1 MSSLPSLRIP
11 IGRKLMIIQALL
23 LAVILA
29 IGAFTFVVLKRVV
42 SATERVGTRYA
53 PQTER
58 IAAMQ
63 LLMFRISLEA
73 RHAMLVTT
81 PVALSDTLGRIGQ
94 LRAELL
100 ANMEAFER
108 HVSTNEGRAFAIEW
122 RKRDAVFWRLGGE
135 VLAKVQAGDNAGA
148 FLQLDSELIGARNA
162 VIEIIKQQLDFQSKL
177 MTTAVKEAA
186 ADARKV
192 EVVVPLLA
200 TVGVLVAGFLS
211 WRLAWMLRGAF
222 SRAMTVTQRIA
233 GGDLGGEIY
242 VRSGDEF
249 GSLFE
254 SIVHMQG
261 RLNDVVRHVRDTAAH
276 VVEAAREIE
285 DANQE
290 LAEVTLNHETAVQGA
305 LDVARAMNASVSA
318 SADSARQANELAS
331 HATQVAAEGG
341 EMMGKVVLTMNGI
354 DESSR
359 RIGDIVNVIDSIA
372 FQTNILALNAAV
384 EAARAGDQGRGFA
397 VVASEVRALAQ
408 RSAHAA
414 REVKTLIGTSV
425 ERVQAGSGTVDAAGR
440 TLHGVVASVEQ
451 VSKIIDDLARGSLE
465 HSEGFAGIAR
475 SVEEIGAETQRSAN
489 AVGRSGQAAARLR
502 EHADS
507 LQQAVLAFKIGG
519 DDQHLRV

>member
-11 IGRKLMIIQALL
+11 IGRKLLVIQALL
-23 LAVILA
+23 FVVIVA
-29 IGAFTFVVLKRVV
+29 IGAFTFVVLERVV
-42 SATERVGTRYA
+42 AATEKVGTRYA

-81 PVALSDTLGRIGQ
+81 PEAKRETFDRIGQ
-94 LRAELL
+94 FRRELL
-100 ANMEAFER
+100 AQMEAFEGN
-108 HVSTNEGRAFAIEW
+108 VSTDEGRAFAAEW

-135 VLAKVQAGDNAGA
+135 VLGKVQAGDNAAA
-148 FLQLDSELIGARNA
+148 FRQLEGELVPARNA
-162 VIEIIKQQLDFQSKL
+162 VIDIVNQQLAFQQQL
-177 MTTAVKEAA
+177 TLAVVKEAS

-192 EVVVPLLA
+192 EIGVPVLALL
-200 TVGVLVAGFLS
+200 GVLIAGFLS
-211 WRLAWMLRGAF
+211 WRLAAMLRGAF
-222 SRAMTVTQRIA
+222 RRAMTVTERIA

-242 VRSGDEF
+242 VRKGDEF

-261 RLNDVVRHVRDTAAH
+261 RLNDVVRHVRDVAGH

-285 DANQE
+285 AANGE
-290 LAEVTLNHETAVQGA
+290 LAEVTRSHETAVQGT
-305 LDVARAMNASVSA
+305 LTVARAMTDSVSG
-318 SADSARQANELAS
+318 SAESARRANELAS
-331 HATQVAAEGG
+331 QASQVAAEGG
-341 EMMGKVVLTMNGI
+341 EMMCKVVQTMSGI

-359 RIGDIVNVIDSIA
+359 RISDIVNVIDGIA

-384 EAARAGDQGRGFA
+384 EAARAGEQGRGFA

-408 RSAHAA
+408 RSAQAA

-425 ERVQAGSGTVDAAGR
+425 ARVQAGSGTVDEAGR
-440 TLHGVVASVEQ
+440 TLHGVVSSVEE
-451 VSKIIDDLARGSLE
+451 VSRLIDDLARGTRE

-475 SVEEIGAETQRSAN
+475 SVDEIGTETQRSAR
-489 AVGRSGQAAARLR
+489 AVGRSGQAATRLR

-507 LQQAVLAFKIGG
+507 LQQAVLAFK
-519 DDQHLRV
+519 VEA